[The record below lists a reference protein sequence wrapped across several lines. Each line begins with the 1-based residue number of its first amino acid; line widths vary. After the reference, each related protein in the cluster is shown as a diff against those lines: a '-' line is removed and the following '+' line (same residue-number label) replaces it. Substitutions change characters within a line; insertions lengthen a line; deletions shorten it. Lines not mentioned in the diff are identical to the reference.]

1 MRRPAVANRVSSS
14 IMSLTSRGLSAAGY
28 LAGAAH
34 PAKSHLDTLYDEPQR
49 VHWVCARRASLES
62 TGTHPAPTFPAH
74 QLGDEFAH
82 FCAVAPSSV
91 RIDF

>member
-1 MRRPAVANRVSSS
+1 
-14 IMSLTSRGLSAAGY
+14 MSLTSCGFSAAGY
-28 LAGAAH
+28 LAGRAH
-34 PAKSHLDTLYDEPQR
+34 PAERHLDTLYDESQR

-62 TGTHPAPTFPAH
+62 TGTHPAPTFPAY

-82 FCAVAPSSV
+82 FSPVVPSSV